1 MVVTITN
8 RMRQG
13 ARRARPSLPCAAMLL
28 SGISILPTQSGGISL
43 MPAGAHLHAIEQLR
57 TGLQTPAIKP
67 LSSLEFV
74 PPPGQLDP
82 SLTFSFSWSDAGLAQ
97 TQGSDP
103 AVTALL
109 NSTVSATPEEFGV
122 GGDTAGSALTAWEG
136 APTWTRIACEQ
147 LAEQLAEQLQTGGEH
162 GNKNSASSMPVQLA
176 ANIPAHSI
184 QGSTGYLSNLPS
196 QGPAG
201 AWCRPGPLPFAYS
214 GPLANR
220 AFWTPILV
228 VLFGVAVLWLS
239 RGVKLPT

>member
-1 MVVTITN
+1 VVVTITN
-8 RMRQG
+8 GMHQG
-13 ARRARPSLPCAAMLL
+13 KRRTRPSLPCATVLL
-28 SGISILPTQSGGISL
+28 AGISILPTQSGGISL
-43 MPAGAHLHAIEQLR
+43 MPAGAQLRAIEQLR
-57 TGLQTPAIKP
+57 TGLQTRAINS

-82 SLTFSFSWSDAGLAQ
+82 SLTFGFSWSDAGLAQ
-97 TQGSDP
+97 TQGSDS

-122 GGDTAGSALTAWEG
+122 GGSTAGSAPTVREG
-136 APTWTRIACEQ
+136 APTWTPIACEQ

-162 GNKNSASSMPVQLA
+162 RNTIFQLA
-176 ANIPAHSI
+176 ANVSAHSI
-184 QGSTGYLSNLPS
+184 QGSTDYLSNLPS

-220 AFWTPILV
+220 AFWTPIAV

-239 RGVKLPT
+239 RGVKLPS